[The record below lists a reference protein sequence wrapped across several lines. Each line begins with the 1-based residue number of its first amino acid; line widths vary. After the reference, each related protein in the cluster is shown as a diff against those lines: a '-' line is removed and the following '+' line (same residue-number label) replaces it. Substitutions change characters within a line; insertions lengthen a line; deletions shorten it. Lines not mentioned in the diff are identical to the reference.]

1 MICPNNFAKEVARAS
16 GRKMPDVSDELIKNG
31 FDSVKNGDEIKRI
44 NTQKFSSNKVENDNL
59 NSLHISSDEML
70 QMAAKAG
77 EYEKVFKKEAT
88 PKEIKSQGLNLGRD
102 GVVSD
107 IEARN
112 LAKNISLNKD
122 IAIQLQPK
130 ADLLKLVKD
139 FSNVIKTPIFESKIS
154 IDKLLNHL
162 ADKTDANKRLEYL
175 NLIKPT
181 LENPLF
187 ITRENNRYR
196 FVKTFIDSDK
206 ITKFLSVI
214 ENDKGE
220 FIGITAT
227 PIKNTDLKNL
237 LKGDIIWGGDT
248 LSTLST
254 PQIAK
259 QEVEAIS
266 ETISNQSIKQ
276 AENLAQY
283 RKDIEAKYNI
293 RPIKEFGANY
303 AEFYHD
309 GQNAIKKLLVERQG
323 QVAGAFERK
332 ELGDIDLVWGEFKV
346 VKGKIKGYGL
356 SKIEAKH
363 LNDFESFKGDTPQ
376 EKLINGISE
385 IIQKG
390 VLDSKNGVDTIIYE
404 KGNSEFRVGLSKGW
418 NNQGDNRWI
427 ITAYNNKKVS
437 SESIETSYHDTFTAK
452 EPLANQRPNST
463 TTANKSQEVN
473 IRPIKEFGANYA
485 EFYHDGQ
492 NAIKKLL
499 VERQGQV
506 AGAFERKELGD
517 IDLVWGEVTDAI
529 KHKGYGL
536 SHILDKRMAEFME
549 QGLSKE
555 QAEVKAKELINK
567 LPDII
572 KNGEVRDLGNGK
584 VRIVTENYSVG
595 MKKEWKGQE
604 KNPYILTA
612 FENTKESAKN
622 LHSNTFT
629 KGETLPLNS
638 KPNSTP
644 KEIKSQ
650 EPTTQPMM
658 NGFST
663 MAMQKA
669 ILHLGS
675 GGMGGAMNANAEQDP
690 DKKAE
695 AFVKGFLLGAGGSV
709 GAMKMLENSAKLA
722 PQLAR
727 TSQRLA
733 KDLPKIL
740 NDRPDIVGKVLGKT
754 PKDNYNYIFGGENAI
769 GANKAKLKTAGE
781 MARNGADESE
791 IWAKTGWYKD
801 IDKKWKFEINP
812 KGGELKENAIS
823 NHITKVKSIEK
834 EISEL
839 EKIKDGWGNI
849 EQRIEAGN
857 KINELKKQKDKL
869 QVNVGDIL
877 DDKMLFTSYPE
888 LKNIQVVFN
897 NYDGGAS
904 YGGKIELS
912 RALEPTMMK
921 SVLYHEL
928 QHEIQIIERFAN
940 GGGYF
945 ADKTEVEELL
955 KKYPNDADLKKLYD
969 GLEND
974 YIYEDAEFNVYNKL
988 AGEAEA
994 RNVQTR
1000 LTANSKEHPNKTL
1013 DINPNDRI
1021 VKYDSYMSASME
1033 LEKDLLTSQGR
1044 VNTNALLKNA
1054 SKMPKPLSRDEF
1066 EAQFNANISGDSYVK
1081 TPIGDIKVNVK
1092 KAWEHFNKNTYNQ
1105 DRSDLSGAFIHTLQ
1119 DPLFIVKQN
1128 WKPTASPHTMG
1139 QSIAKSQNAKRLMDD
1154 RQQEIIT
1161 QSTIFFKP
1169 FSDENG
1175 GKYLASFAIDKNGE
1189 LIQKTFYDIDSLEKI
1204 KKMIRT
1210 PENNVL
1216 YYKNGRNLNETMN
1229 FKNPNLN
1236 RLGKVPKNILK
1247 GVDGKEYPNTIA
1259 GRWEKRVDEA
1269 FDWAYKNIYA
1279 KGVKGGIEV
1288 VGSISRAF
1296 GSQESGEKI
1305 QRGLEKAFA
1314 LQDEIGA
1321 LSRLKSAY
1329 HRNNQVARMEAMK
1342 IYESLVKLKIDERVA
1357 LFRMLDGQEVEP
1369 NLAEKLRPTY
1379 QKLRDKIDER
1389 AEQLISLGM
1398 LKGENAKENYI
1409 KYSYSQYYDKKD
1421 GSFGGFGIGKLRAR
1435 DENLSYEDRVKLGL
1449 IEDAAIA
1456 VTQTLN
1462 SQNNQIQKAILFKN
1476 LANEYAVEEPKDG
1489 YVKVSDES
1497 VGGGVKKYGALAGKY
1512 VPSVVYDDLQNAGL
1526 VSSIFDVIRPYT
1538 NVIDHIKVNLTV
1550 KNPATHGYNVLS
1562 NSVLAFLHG
1571 DLGANLKLMKLLA
1584 TNKNSF
1590 DELLAKA
1597 EAMGLDTASDD
1608 IEMRNLLM
1616 ANDEV
1621 AKEAIKTKNP
1631 LGYYIGKAWQNLYL
1645 TKNSTTGRVARSAY
1659 AWEDKWFKLA
1669 RFKKNLDMGMS
1680 DEAAFSDA
1688 NSAYVDYSSH
1698 FNPALKVLDKT
1709 GVLPFFHFA
1718 VKSSIVVTK
1727 AAIKN
1732 PAKFAM
1738 LQTALIGSGASS
1750 LPYWFDSEQKDADN
1764 SRLPDWASSNYLP
1777 NLFGVKNQVQIGES
1791 GLYFNAARAMAGFR
1805 LSSIDD
1811 ITGGGG
1817 LIGGL
1822 LDILRGR
1829 DSWGNDMVGK
1839 HDPAIKQLTARLDA
1853 FSKQFL
1859 PSITLGRYGRQG
1871 LAIATGNNP
1880 KNAYDEPMG
1889 LGELAGRFMGLR
1901 MINEK
1906 KELRSA
1912 AINAKNRYKKAK
1924 EKGDDGAMVVALN
1937 DFMACKA
1944 AASDMGVSLEALMK
1958 MKKRDIK

>member
-16 GRKMPDVSDELIKNG
+16 GRKMPVVSDELMKNG
-31 FDSVKNGDEIKRI
+31 FDSVKKGDEIKRI

-59 NSLHISSDEML
+59 NSLHNSSDEIL
-70 QMAAKAG
+70 EMAAKAG
-77 EYEKVFKKEAT
+77 EYEKVFKKEARG
-88 PKEIKSQGLNLGRD
+88 IH
-102 GVVSD
+102 
-107 IEARN
+107 
-112 LAKNISLNKD
+112 
-122 IAIQLQPK
+122 
-130 ADLLKLVKD
+130 
-139 FSNVIKTPIFESKIS
+139 NV
-154 IDKLLNHL
+154 
-162 ADKTDANKRLEYL
+162 
-175 NLIKPT
+175 
-181 LENPLF
+181 
-187 ITRENNRYR
+187 
-196 FVKTFIDSDK
+196 TF
-206 ITKFLSVI
+206 
-214 ENDKGE
+214 NDKK
-220 FIGITAT
+220 AT
-227 PIKNTDLKNL
+227 YIKTDLKNVDSAIRYANSSRD
-237 LKGDIIWGGDT
+237 KGAKHIKIRHLTDKTKLGYITNEELVNLGNSLREYIKINKEPFIDSNGARIYEWENREGVRFRAVVDSSRRDETTSELPQPTATDDIITFYSDRN
-248 LSTLST
+248 LNEPMNFKNPKL
-254 PQIAK
+254 
-259 QEVEAIS
+259 
-266 ETISNQSIKQ
+266 KQ
-276 AENLAQY
+276 ADIRGGKAPTTAVGSKSGLALHERIITFYSDRNLN
-283 RKDIEAKYNI
+283 E
-293 RPIKEFGANY
+293 PIKEFGTNY

-309 GQNAIKKLLVERQG
+309 GKGAIDKLLTERQG
-323 QVAGAFERK
+323 QVAGAFERE

-346 VKGKIKGYGL
+346 VKGEIKGYGL

-363 LNDFESFKGDTPQ
+363 LDDFAIFEGSTPQ
-376 EKLINGISE
+376 EKMANGINE

-390 VLDSKNGVDTIIYE
+390 VLESKNGVDTIIY
-404 KGNSEFRVGLSKGW
+404 KKDNSEFRVGLSKGW

-463 TTANKSQEVN
+463 TTANKSQE
-473 IRPIKEFGANYA
+473 
-485 EFYHDGQ
+485 
-492 NAIKKLL
+492 
-499 VERQGQV
+499 
-506 AGAFERKELGD
+506 
-517 IDLVWGEVTDAI
+517 
-529 KHKGYGL
+529 
-536 SHILDKRMAEFME
+536 
-549 QGLSKE
+549 
-555 QAEVKAKELINK
+555 
-567 LPDII
+567 
-572 KNGEVRDLGNGK
+572 
-584 VRIVTENYSVG
+584 
-595 MKKEWKGQE
+595 
-604 KNPYILTA
+604 
-612 FENTKESAKN
+612 
-622 LHSNTFT
+622 
-629 KGETLPLNS
+629 
-638 KPNSTP
+638 
-644 KEIKSQ
+644 
-650 EPTTQPMM
+650 
-658 NGFST
+658 
-663 MAMQKA
+663 
-669 ILHLGS
+669 
-675 GGMGGAMNANAEQDP
+675 
-690 DKKAE
+690 
-695 AFVKGFLLGAGGSV
+695 
-709 GAMKMLENSAKLA
+709 
-722 PQLAR
+722 
-727 TSQRLA
+727 
-733 KDLPKIL
+733 
-740 NDRPDIVGKVLGKT
+740 
-754 PKDNYNYIFGGENAI
+754 
-769 GANKAKLKTAGE
+769 
-781 MARNGADESE
+781 
-791 IWAKTGWYKD
+791 
-801 IDKKWKFEINP
+801 
-812 KGGELKENAIS
+812 
-823 NHITKVKSIEK
+823 
-834 EISEL
+834 
-839 EKIKDGWGNI
+839 
-849 EQRIEAGN
+849 
-857 KINELKKQKDKL
+857 
-869 QVNVGDIL
+869 
-877 DDKMLFTSYPE
+877 
-888 LKNIQVVFN
+888 
-897 NYDGGAS
+897 
-904 YGGKIELS
+904 
-912 RALEPTMMK
+912 
-921 SVLYHEL
+921 
-928 QHEIQIIERFAN
+928 
-940 GGGYF
+940 
-945 ADKTEVEELL
+945 
-955 KKYPNDADLKKLYD
+955 
-969 GLEND
+969 
-974 YIYEDAEFNVYNKL
+974 
-988 AGEAEA
+988 
-994 RNVQTR
+994 
-1000 LTANSKEHPNKTL
+1000 
-1013 DINPNDRI
+1013 
-1021 VKYDSYMSASME
+1021 
-1033 LEKDLLTSQGR
+1033 
-1044 VNTNALLKNA
+1044 
-1054 SKMPKPLSRDEF
+1054 
-1066 EAQFNANISGDSYVK
+1066 
-1081 TPIGDIKVNVK
+1081 
-1092 KAWEHFNKNTYNQ
+1092 
-1105 DRSDLSGAFIHTLQ
+1105 
-1119 DPLFIVKQN
+1119 
-1128 WKPTASPHTMG
+1128 
-1139 QSIAKSQNAKRLMDD
+1139 
-1154 RQQEIIT
+1154 
-1161 QSTIFFKP
+1161 
-1169 FSDENG
+1169 
-1175 GKYLASFAIDKNGE
+1175 
-1189 LIQKTFYDIDSLEKI
+1189 
-1204 KKMIRT
+1204 
-1210 PENNVL
+1210 
-1216 YYKNGRNLNETMN
+1216 
-1229 FKNPNLN
+1229 
-1236 RLGKVPKNILK
+1236 NILK
-1247 GVDGKEYPNTIA
+1247 GVYGKEYPNTIA

-1279 KGVKGGIEV
+1279 KGVKSGIKGAGI
-1288 VGSISRAF
+1288 VGRVF
-1296 GSQESGEKI
+1296 GSQESGAKI

-1329 HRNNQVARMEAMK
+1329 YRNNQVARVEAMK
-1342 IYESLVKLKIDERVA
+1342 VYESLVKLKIDERVA

-1369 NLAEKLRPTY
+1369 NLAGKLRPTY

-1409 KYSYSQYYDKKD
+1409 KYSYSQYYGKNGVYSK
-1421 GSFGGFGIGKLRAR
+1421 GFGIGKLKAR

-1462 SQNNQIQKAILFKN
+1462 SQNSQIQKAILFKS
-1476 LANEYAVEEPKDG
+1476 LADEYAVDQPKDG

-1512 VPSVVYDDLQNAGL
+1512 VPSAVYDDLQNAGL

-1584 TNKNSF
+1584 SDKKGF

-1616 ANDEV
+1616 ANDEI
-1621 AKEAIKTKNP
+1621 AKEAIKSQNP
-1631 LGYYIGKAWQNLYL
+1631 LGYYIGKAWQNIYL

-1738 LQTALIGSGASS
+1738 LQTALIGTGASS

-1829 DSWGNDMVGK
+1829 DSWGNDMVSK

-1958 MKKRDIK
+1958 MRSRDVK

>member
-31 FDSVKNGDEIKRI
+31 FDSVKNGDEIKKI

-59 NSLHISSDEML
+59 NSLHNSSDEML

-332 ELGDIDLVWGEFKV
+332 ELGDIDLVWGE
-346 VKGKIKGYGL
+346 
-356 SKIEAKH
+356 
-363 LNDFESFKGDTPQ
+363 
-376 EKLINGISE
+376 
-385 IIQKG
+385 
-390 VLDSKNGVDTIIYE
+390 
-404 KGNSEFRVGLSKGW
+404 
-418 NNQGDNRWI
+418 
-427 ITAYNNKKVS
+427 
-437 SESIETSYHDTFTAK
+437 
-452 EPLANQRPNST
+452 
-463 TTANKSQEVN
+463 
-473 IRPIKEFGANYA
+473 
-485 EFYHDGQ
+485 
-492 NAIKKLL
+492 
-499 VERQGQV
+499 
-506 AGAFERKELGD
+506 
-517 IDLVWGEVTDAI
+517 VTDAI

-675 GGMGGAMNANAEQDP
+675 GGIGGAMNANAEQDP
-690 DKKAE
+690 NKKAE

-722 PQLAR
+722 PQLAQV
-727 TSQRLA
+727 SQRLA
-733 KDLPKIL
+733 KDLPMIL
-740 NDRPDIVGKVLGKT
+740 NDRPDIVGKALGKT
-754 PKDNYNYIFGGENAI
+754 PKENYNYIFGGENAI
-769 GANKAKLKTAGE
+769 GANKAKLKTAQE
-781 MARNGADESE
+781 MAKNGSDESE

-1066 EAQFNANISGDSYVK
+1066 KVQFNANISGDSYVK

-1128 WKPTASPHTMG
+1128 WKPTASPNTMG

-1236 RLGKVPKNILK
+1236 RLGKAPKNILK
-1247 GVDGKEYPNTIA
+1247 GVDGKEYPNTVA

-1279 KGVKGGIEV
+1279 KGVKSGIEV
-1288 VGSISRAF
+1288 VGSISRMI
-1296 GSQESGEKI
+1296 GSQSGAKI

-1342 IYESLVKLKIDERVA
+1342 VYESLVKLEIDERVA

-1369 NLAEKLRPTY
+1369 NLAGKLRPTY

-1462 SQNNQIQKAILFKN
+1462 SQNSQIQKAILFKS
-1476 LANEYAVEEPKDG
+1476 LADEYAVEEPKDG

-1512 VPSVVYDDLQNAGL
+1512 VPSAVYDDLQNAGL

-1590 DELLAKA
+1590 NELLAKA

-1616 ANDEV
+1616 TNDEV
-1621 AKEAIKTKNP
+1621 AKEALKSQNP
-1631 LGYYIGKAWQNLYL
+1631 LGYYIGKAWQNIYL

-1738 LQTALIGSGASS
+1738 LQAALIGSGASS

-1924 EKGDDGAMVVALN
+1924 EKGDEGAMVVALN
-1937 DFMACKA
+1937 DFIACKA

>member
-16 GRKMPDVSDELIKNG
+16 GRKMPDVSDELMKNG
-31 FDSVKNGDEIKRI
+31 FDSVKKGDEIKRI

-59 NSLHISSDEML
+59 NSLYNSSDEML

-77 EYEKVFKKEAT
+77 EYEKVFKKEARGIHNVMNNGKKST
-88 PKEIKSQGLNLGRD
+88 LIKRD
-102 GVVSD
+102 LD
-107 IEARN
+107 
-112 LAKNISLNKD
+112 
-122 IAIQLQPK
+122 
-130 ADLLKLVKD
+130 
-139 FSNVIKTPIFESKIS
+139 S
-154 IDKLLNHL
+154 ID
-162 ADKTDANKRLEYL
+162 
-175 NLIKPT
+175 
-181 LENPLF
+181 
-187 ITRENNRYR
+187 
-196 FVKTFIDSDK
+196 S
-206 ITKFLSVI
+206 
-214 ENDKGE
+214 
-220 FIGITAT
+220 
-227 PIKNTDLKNL
+227 
-237 LKGDIIWGGDT
+237 
-248 LSTLST
+248 
-254 PQIAK
+254 
-259 QEVEAIS
+259 
-266 ETISNQSIKQ
+266 
-276 AENLAQY
+276 
-283 RKDIEAKYNI
+283 
-293 RPIKEFGANY
+293 
-303 AEFYHD
+303 
-309 GQNAIKKLLVERQG
+309 AIK
-323 QVAGAFERK
+323 FERGFNNK
-332 ELGDIDLVWGEFKV
+332 NN
-346 VKGKIKGYGL
+346 KGYGAEHIIKHTI
-356 SKIEAKH
+356 SKDEKGYITDIELANLGKNIREYIKNH
-363 LNDFESFKGDTPQ
+363 KEPFID
-376 EKLINGISE
+376 
-385 IIQKG
+385 
-390 VLDSKNGVDTIIYE
+390 KNGARIYE
-404 KGNSEFRVGLSKGW
+404 WENSDGVRFRAVVGDIQGKAPTTAVGSKSGLAL
-418 NNQGDNRWI
+418 RERI
-427 ITAYNNKKVS
+427 ITFYSDRNLNEPMNFKNPNLNK
-437 SESIETSYHDTFTAK
+437 E
-452 EPLANQRPNST
+452 
-463 TTANKSQEVN
+463 
-473 IRPIKEFGANYA
+473 
-485 EFYHDGQ
+485 
-492 NAIKKLL
+492 
-499 VERQGQV
+499 
-506 AGAFERKELGD
+506 
-517 IDLVWGEVTDAI
+517 
-529 KHKGYGL
+529 
-536 SHILDKRMAEFME
+536 
-549 QGLSKE
+549 
-555 QAEVKAKELINK
+555 
-567 LPDII
+567 
-572 KNGEVRDLGNGK
+572 NGK
-584 VRIVTENYSVG
+584 NIE
-595 MKKEWKGQE
+595 
-604 KNPYILTA
+604 
-612 FENTKESAKN
+612 
-622 LHSNTFT
+622 
-629 KGETLPLNS
+629 
-638 KPNSTP
+638 
-644 KEIKSQ
+644 Q

-675 GGMGGAMNANAEQDP
+675 GGIGGAMNANAEQDP
-690 DKKAE
+690 NKKAE

-722 PQLAR
+722 PQLAQV
-727 TSQRLA
+727 SQRLA
-733 KDLPKIL
+733 KDLPMIL
-740 NDRPDIVGKVLGKT
+740 NDRPDIVGKVLGRT
-754 PKDNYNYIFGGENAI
+754 PKENYNYIFGGENAI
-769 GANKAKLKTAGE
+769 GANKAKLKTARE
-781 MARNGADESE
+781 MAKNGADESQ

-994 RNVQTR
+994 RNVQARQAMLEKADKEAKKIVEMIKDPKKAMAISRDLANVDDYVKLASGNNTKGAIHINLRHTSDPKKLGYVTNDEISR
-1000 LTANSKEHPNKTL
+1000 LGENMRKFLLKHKEPYLKDNKFVYEWVENGNAYTLVTDSRSLQLAPFNHTGTPAKDEIITFYSNRNLKTNGAYKFTNPEMTWQNAILPNSQLPHPDKTL
-1013 DINPNDRI
+1013 DIAPNDRI
-1021 VKYDSYMSASME
+1021 VKYDSYMSASYTPKQKE
-1033 LEKDLLTSQGR
+1033 VRG
-1044 VNTNALLKNA
+1044 VYNVLKNGKQSTRLYKDITA
-1054 SKMPKPLSRDEF
+1054 DL
-1066 EAQFNANISGDSYVK
+1066 NAVDN
-1081 TPIGDIKVNVK
+1081 
-1092 KAWEHFNKNTYNQ
+1092 
-1105 DRSDLSGAFIHTLQ
+1105 
-1119 DPLFIVKQN
+1119 IVKFE
-1128 WKPTASPHTMG
+1128 KGKKDYRTKTG
-1139 QSIAKSQNAKRLMDD
+1139 YK
-1154 RQQEIIT
+1154 
-1161 QSTIFFKP
+1161 
-1169 FSDENG
+1169 NG
-1175 GKYLASFAIDKNGE
+1175 YGLEHIKKHLGADKNGYVTEQE
-1189 LIQKTFYDIDSLEKI
+1189 LLHIGDFMRSGKMSYI
-1204 KKMIRT
+1204 K
-1210 PENNVL
+1210 E
-1216 YYKNGRNLNETMN
+1216 YKNGKERIKRVYESFDDEGTRFRVLVGENEKGDTTISFFSNRKAQVGFTHNAENYTNNLKGLRNNSTTTANKSQE
-1229 FKNPNLN
+1229 
-1236 RLGKVPKNILK
+1236 NILK
-1247 GVDGKEYPNTIA
+1247 GVDGKEYPNSIA

-1279 KGVKGGIEV
+1279 KGVKSGIEV
-1288 VGSISRAF
+1288 VGSISRMI
-1296 GSQESGEKI
+1296 GSQSGAKI

-1342 IYESLVKLKIDERVA
+1342 VYESLVKLEIDERVA

-1369 NLAEKLRPTY
+1369 NLAGKLRPTY

-1409 KYSYSQYYDKKD
+1409 KYSYSQYYGKNGVYSK
-1421 GSFGGFGIGKLRAR
+1421 GFGIGKLKAR
-1435 DENLSYEDRVKLGL
+1435 DENLSYEDRVQLGL

-1462 SQNNQIQKAILFKN
+1462 SQNSQIQKAILFKS
-1476 LANEYAVEEPKDG
+1476 LADEYAVVQPKDG

-1512 VPSVVYDDLQNAGL
+1512 VPSAVYDDLQNAGL

-1584 TNKNSF
+1584 SDKKGFN
-1590 DELLAKA
+1590 ELLAKA

-1616 ANDEV
+1616 ANDEI
-1621 AKEAIKTKNP
+1621 AKEALKTKNP
-1631 LGYYIGKAWQNLYL
+1631 LGYYISKAWQNIYL
-1645 TKNSTTGRVARSAY
+1645 TKNSATGKVARSAY

-1698 FNPALKVLDKT
+1698 FNPTIKLLDKT

-1738 LQTALIGSGASS
+1738 LQAALIGSGASS

>member
-16 GRKMPDVSDELIKNG
+16 GRKMPDVSDELMKNG
-31 FDSVKNGDEIKRI
+31 FDSVKKGDEIKRI

-59 NSLHISSDEML
+59 NSLYNSSDEIL
-70 QMAAKAG
+70 EMAAKAG
-77 EYEKVFKKEAT
+77 EYEKVFKKEARG
-88 PKEIKSQGLNLGRD
+88 IH
-102 GVVSD
+102 
-107 IEARN
+107 
-112 LAKNISLNKD
+112 
-122 IAIQLQPK
+122 
-130 ADLLKLVKD
+130 
-139 FSNVIKTPIFESKIS
+139 NV
-154 IDKLLNHL
+154 
-162 ADKTDANKRLEYL
+162 
-175 NLIKPT
+175 
-181 LENPLF
+181 
-187 ITRENNRYR
+187 
-196 FVKTFIDSDK
+196 TF
-206 ITKFLSVI
+206 
-214 ENDKGE
+214 NDKK
-220 FIGITAT
+220 AT
-227 PIKNTDLKNL
+227 YIKTDLKNVDSAIRYANSSRD
-237 LKGDIIWGGDT
+237 KGAKHIKIRHLTDKTKAGYITNEELVNLGNSLREYIKINKEPFIDSNGARIYEWENREGVRFRAVVDSSRRDETTSELPQPTATDDIITFYSDRN
-248 LSTLST
+248 LNEPMNFKNPNL
-254 PQIAK
+254 
-259 QEVEAIS
+259 
-266 ETISNQSIKQ
+266 KQ
-276 AENLAQY
+276 ADIRGGKAPTTAVGSKSGLALRERIITFYSDRNLN
-283 RKDIEAKYNI
+283 E
-293 RPIKEFGANY
+293 PIKEFGTNY

-309 GQNAIKKLLVERQG
+309 GKGAIDKLLTERQG
-323 QVAGAFERK
+323 QVAGAFERE

-346 VKGKIKGYGL
+346 VKGEIKGYGL

-363 LNDFESFKGDTPQ
+363 LNDFAIFEGSTPQ
-376 EKLINGISE
+376 EKMANGINE

-390 VLDSKNGVDTIIYE
+390 VLESKNGVDTIIY
-404 KGNSEFRVGLSKGW
+404 KKDSGEFRVGLSKGW

-473 IRPIKEFGANYA
+473 IQAIKEFGTNYA
-485 EFYHDGQ
+485 EFYHDGKG
-492 NAIKKLL
+492 AIDKLL
-499 VERQGQV
+499 TERQGQV
-506 AGAFERKELGD
+506 AGAFEREELGD

-536 SHILDKRMAEFME
+536 SHILDKRVAEFME

-555 QAEVKAKELINK
+555 QAETKAIELINK

-638 KPNSTP
+638 ADAKMGASADNSLASGRTSANSQRIRNHFTGNNSTTTAN
-644 KEIKSQ
+644 KSQ
-650 EPTTQPMM
+650 E
-658 NGFST
+658 
-663 MAMQKA
+663 
-669 ILHLGS
+669 
-675 GGMGGAMNANAEQDP
+675 
-690 DKKAE
+690 
-695 AFVKGFLLGAGGSV
+695 
-709 GAMKMLENSAKLA
+709 
-722 PQLAR
+722 
-727 TSQRLA
+727 
-733 KDLPKIL
+733 
-740 NDRPDIVGKVLGKT
+740 
-754 PKDNYNYIFGGENAI
+754 
-769 GANKAKLKTAGE
+769 
-781 MARNGADESE
+781 
-791 IWAKTGWYKD
+791 
-801 IDKKWKFEINP
+801 
-812 KGGELKENAIS
+812 
-823 NHITKVKSIEK
+823 
-834 EISEL
+834 
-839 EKIKDGWGNI
+839 
-849 EQRIEAGN
+849 
-857 KINELKKQKDKL
+857 
-869 QVNVGDIL
+869 
-877 DDKMLFTSYPE
+877 
-888 LKNIQVVFN
+888 
-897 NYDGGAS
+897 
-904 YGGKIELS
+904 
-912 RALEPTMMK
+912 
-921 SVLYHEL
+921 
-928 QHEIQIIERFAN
+928 
-940 GGGYF
+940 
-945 ADKTEVEELL
+945 
-955 KKYPNDADLKKLYD
+955 
-969 GLEND
+969 
-974 YIYEDAEFNVYNKL
+974 
-988 AGEAEA
+988 
-994 RNVQTR
+994 
-1000 LTANSKEHPNKTL
+1000 
-1013 DINPNDRI
+1013 
-1021 VKYDSYMSASME
+1021 
-1033 LEKDLLTSQGR
+1033 
-1044 VNTNALLKNA
+1044 
-1054 SKMPKPLSRDEF
+1054 
-1066 EAQFNANISGDSYVK
+1066 
-1081 TPIGDIKVNVK
+1081 
-1092 KAWEHFNKNTYNQ
+1092 
-1105 DRSDLSGAFIHTLQ
+1105 
-1119 DPLFIVKQN
+1119 
-1128 WKPTASPHTMG
+1128 
-1139 QSIAKSQNAKRLMDD
+1139 
-1154 RQQEIIT
+1154 
-1161 QSTIFFKP
+1161 
-1169 FSDENG
+1169 
-1175 GKYLASFAIDKNGE
+1175 
-1189 LIQKTFYDIDSLEKI
+1189 
-1204 KKMIRT
+1204 
-1210 PENNVL
+1210 
-1216 YYKNGRNLNETMN
+1216 
-1229 FKNPNLN
+1229 
-1236 RLGKVPKNILK
+1236 NILK
-1247 GVDGKEYPNTIA
+1247 GSDGKEYPNSIA

-1279 KGVKGGIEV
+1279 KGVKSGIKV
-1288 VGSISRAF
+1288 AGIVGRVF
-1296 GSQESGEKI
+1296 GSQESGAKI

-1329 HRNNQVARMEAMK
+1329 QRGNAVARMEAMK

-1369 NLAEKLRPTY
+1369 NLAGKLRPTY

-1409 KYSYSQYYDKKD
+1409 KYSYSQYYGKNGVPHASGALGVSKGSPLVAKTSFASLRNQKD
-1421 GSFGGFGIGKLRAR
+1421 GSLGGFGIGKLKAR
-1435 DENLSYEDRVKLGL
+1435 DENLSYEDRIKLGL

-1462 SQNNQIQKAILFKN
+1462 SQNNQIQKAILFKS
-1476 LANEYAVEEPKDG
+1476 LADEYAVVQPKDG

-1512 VPSVVYDDLQNAGL
+1512 VPSAVYDDLQNAGL

-1597 EAMGLDTASDD
+1597 EAMGLDTANDD

-1631 LGYYIGKAWQNLYL
+1631 LGYYIAASWQNIYL
-1645 TKNSTTGRVARSAY
+1645 TKNSTTGKVARSAY

-1738 LQTALIGSGASS
+1738 LQAALIGTGASS
-1750 LPYWFDSEQKDADN
+1750 LPYWLDSEQKDADN

-1889 LGELAGRFMGLR
+1889 LGELAGRFIGLR

>member
-31 FDSVKNGDEIKRI
+31 FDSVKKGDEIKKI

-59 NSLHISSDEML
+59 NSLYNSSDEML
-70 QMAAKAG
+70 QMAAKAR
-77 EYEKVFKKEAT
+77 EYEKVFKKEARGIHNVMNNGKKST
-88 PKEIKSQGLNLGRD
+88 LIKRDLDSIDSAIKFERGFNNKNNKGYGAEHIIKHTINKDAKGYIIDIELANLGKNIREYIKNHKEPFIDKNGARIYEWENSD
-102 GVVSD
+102 GVRFRAVVGDIQSKAPTTAVGSESGLALRERIITFYSD
-107 IEARN
+107 RN
-112 LAKNISLNKD
+112 LNEPMNFKNPKLNKENSSHRD
-122 IAIQLQPK
+122 ETTSELPQP
-130 ADLLKLVKD
+130 
-139 FSNVIKTPIFESKIS
+139 
-154 IDKLLNHL
+154 
-162 ADKTDANKRLEYL
+162 
-175 NLIKPT
+175 
-181 LENPLF
+181 
-187 ITRENNRYR
+187 
-196 FVKTFIDSDK
+196 
-206 ITKFLSVI
+206 
-214 ENDKGE
+214 
-220 FIGITAT
+220 TAT
-227 PIKNTDLKNL
+227 DNIITFYSDRNL
-237 LKGDIIWGGDT
+237 N
-248 LSTLST
+248 
-254 PQIAK
+254 
-259 QEVEAIS
+259 E
-266 ETISNQSIKQ
+266 
-276 AENLAQY
+276 
-283 RKDIEAKYNI
+283 
-293 RPIKEFGANY
+293 PIKEFGANY

-309 GQNAIKKLLVERQG
+309 GKGAIDKLLTQRQG
-323 QVAGAFERK
+323 QVAGAFYK
-332 ELGDIDLVWGEFKV
+332 DGKDIDLVWGEFKV
-346 VKGKIKGYGL
+346 VKGEIKGYGL

-363 LNDFESFKGDTPQ
+363 LDDFAIFEGSTPQ
-376 EKLINGISE
+376 EKMANGINE

-390 VLDSKNGVDTIIYE
+390 VLESKNGVDTIIY
-404 KGNSEFRVGLSKGW
+404 KKDNSEFRVGLSKGW

-473 IRPIKEFGANYA
+473 IQPIKEFGTNYA
-485 EFYHDGQ
+485 EFYHDGKG
-492 NAIKKLL
+492 AIDKLL
-499 VERQGQV
+499 TERQGQV
-506 AGAFERKELGD
+506 AGAFEREELGD
-517 IDLVWGEVTDAI
+517 IDLVWGEVTDPI

-536 SHILDKRMAEFME
+536 AHILDKRMAEFME

-555 QAEVKAKELINK
+555 EAEAKAIELINK

-572 KNGEVRDLGNGK
+572 KNGEIIKLGENRVK
-584 VRIVTENYSVG
+584 IETPKDRAIIVLNYKGENNKWV
-595 MKKEWKGQE
+595 
-604 KNPYILTA
+604 LTA
-612 FENTKESAKN
+612 YKKDEALSQADLHQTKRNDPASSFIAEP
-622 LHSNTFT
+622 T
-629 KGETLPLNS
+629 S
-638 KPNSTP
+638 KPNSTTTAN
-644 KEIKSQ
+644 KSQ
-650 EPTTQPMM
+650 E
-658 NGFST
+658 
-663 MAMQKA
+663 
-669 ILHLGS
+669 
-675 GGMGGAMNANAEQDP
+675 
-690 DKKAE
+690 
-695 AFVKGFLLGAGGSV
+695 
-709 GAMKMLENSAKLA
+709 
-722 PQLAR
+722 
-727 TSQRLA
+727 
-733 KDLPKIL
+733 
-740 NDRPDIVGKVLGKT
+740 
-754 PKDNYNYIFGGENAI
+754 
-769 GANKAKLKTAGE
+769 
-781 MARNGADESE
+781 
-791 IWAKTGWYKD
+791 
-801 IDKKWKFEINP
+801 
-812 KGGELKENAIS
+812 
-823 NHITKVKSIEK
+823 
-834 EISEL
+834 
-839 EKIKDGWGNI
+839 
-849 EQRIEAGN
+849 
-857 KINELKKQKDKL
+857 
-869 QVNVGDIL
+869 
-877 DDKMLFTSYPE
+877 
-888 LKNIQVVFN
+888 
-897 NYDGGAS
+897 
-904 YGGKIELS
+904 
-912 RALEPTMMK
+912 
-921 SVLYHEL
+921 
-928 QHEIQIIERFAN
+928 
-940 GGGYF
+940 
-945 ADKTEVEELL
+945 
-955 KKYPNDADLKKLYD
+955 
-969 GLEND
+969 
-974 YIYEDAEFNVYNKL
+974 
-988 AGEAEA
+988 
-994 RNVQTR
+994 
-1000 LTANSKEHPNKTL
+1000 
-1013 DINPNDRI
+1013 
-1021 VKYDSYMSASME
+1021 
-1033 LEKDLLTSQGR
+1033 
-1044 VNTNALLKNA
+1044 
-1054 SKMPKPLSRDEF
+1054 
-1066 EAQFNANISGDSYVK
+1066 
-1081 TPIGDIKVNVK
+1081 
-1092 KAWEHFNKNTYNQ
+1092 
-1105 DRSDLSGAFIHTLQ
+1105 
-1119 DPLFIVKQN
+1119 
-1128 WKPTASPHTMG
+1128 
-1139 QSIAKSQNAKRLMDD
+1139 
-1154 RQQEIIT
+1154 
-1161 QSTIFFKP
+1161 
-1169 FSDENG
+1169 
-1175 GKYLASFAIDKNGE
+1175 
-1189 LIQKTFYDIDSLEKI
+1189 
-1204 KKMIRT
+1204 
-1210 PENNVL
+1210 
-1216 YYKNGRNLNETMN
+1216 
-1229 FKNPNLN
+1229 
-1236 RLGKVPKNILK
+1236 NILK
-1247 GVDGKEYPNTIA
+1247 GVDGKEYPNTVA

-1279 KGVKGGIEV
+1279 KGVKSGIKGAGV
-1288 VGSISRAF
+1288 VGRVF
-1296 GSQESGEKI
+1296 GSQESGAKI

-1329 HRNNQVARMEAMK
+1329 YRNNQVARMEAMK
-1342 IYESLVKLKIDERVA
+1342 VYESLVKLEIDERVA

-1369 NLAEKLRPTY
+1369 NLAGKLRPTY

-1409 KYSYSQYYDKKD
+1409 KYSYSQYYGKKD
-1421 GSFGGFGIGKLRAR
+1421 GAVGGFGIGKLRGR
-1435 DENLSYEDRVKLGL
+1435 DENLSYEDRVQLGL

-1462 SQNNQIQKAILFKN
+1462 SQNSQIQKAILFKN
-1476 LANEYAVEEPKDG
+1476 LANEYAIDQPKDG

-1512 VPSVVYDDLQNAGL
+1512 VPSAVYDDLQNAGL

-1590 DELLAKA
+1590 NELLAKA

-1616 ANDEV
+1616 TNDEV
-1621 AKEAIKTKNP
+1621 AKEALKSQNP
-1631 LGYYIGKAWQNLYL
+1631 LGYYIAASWQNIYL

-1750 LPYWFDSEQKDADN
+1750 LPYWFDSDQKDADN

-1912 AINAKNRYKKAK
+1912 AISAKNRYKKAK
-1924 EKGDDGAMVVALN
+1924 EKGDEGAMVVALN

-1958 MKKRDIK
+1958 MRSRDVK

>member
-16 GRKMPDVSDELIKNG
+16 GRKMPDVSDELMKNG

-59 NSLHISSDEML
+59 NSLHNSSDEIL
-70 QMAAKAG
+70 EMAAHAG
-77 EYEKVFKKEAT
+77 EYEKVFKKEARGIHNVMNNGKKST
-88 PKEIKSQGLNLGRD
+88 LIKRDLDSIDSAIKFERGFNNKNNKGYGAEHIIKHTINKDAKGYITDIELVNLGKNIREYIKNHKEPFIDKNGARIYEWENSD
-102 GVVSD
+102 GVRFRAVVGDIQSKAPTTAVGSKSGLALHERIITFYSD
-107 IEARN
+107 RN
-112 LAKNISLNKD
+112 LNEPMNFKN
-122 IAIQLQPK
+122 PK
-130 ADLLKLVKD
+130 LK
-139 FSNVIKTPIFESKIS
+139 
-154 IDKLLNHL
+154 
-162 ADKTDANKRLEYL
+162 
-175 NLIKPT
+175 
-181 LENPLF
+181 
-187 ITRENNRYR
+187 
-196 FVKTFIDSDK
+196 
-206 ITKFLSVI
+206 
-214 ENDKGE
+214 
-220 FIGITAT
+220 
-227 PIKNTDLKNL
+227 
-237 LKGDIIWGGDT
+237 
-248 LSTLST
+248 
-254 PQIAK
+254 Q
-259 QEVEAIS
+259 
-266 ETISNQSIKQ
+266 
-276 AENLAQY
+276 
-283 RKDIEAKYNI
+283 
-293 RPIKEFGANY
+293 PIKEFGTNY

-309 GQNAIKKLLVERQG
+309 GKGAIDKLLTERQG
-323 QVAGAFERK
+323 QVAGAFER
-332 ELGDIDLVWGEFKV
+332 E
-346 VKGKIKGYGL
+346 
-356 SKIEAKH
+356 
-363 LNDFESFKGDTPQ
+363 
-376 EKLINGISE
+376 
-385 IIQKG
+385 
-390 VLDSKNGVDTIIYE
+390 
-404 KGNSEFRVGLSKGW
+404 
-418 NNQGDNRWI
+418 
-427 ITAYNNKKVS
+427 
-437 SESIETSYHDTFTAK
+437 
-452 EPLANQRPNST
+452 
-463 TTANKSQEVN
+463 EV
-473 IRPIKEFGANYA
+473 
-485 EFYHDGQ
+485 
-492 NAIKKLL
+492 
-499 VERQGQV
+499 
-506 AGAFERKELGD
+506 GD

-549 QGLSKE
+549 QGLNKE
-555 QAEVKAKELINK
+555 QAEAKAIELINK

-572 KNGEVRDLGNGK
+572 KNGEIVENAGVNTIILKEGNSEFRAGLSKGFFGKGDNQWVITSYEKKSPNAQNFDQVTNSKELGNGNNLSLK
-584 VRIVTENYSVG
+584 GKNNSTTTANKSQEPTIQPIKEFGTNYAEFYHDGKGAIDKLLTERQGQVAGAFEREELGDIDLVWGEVTDPIKHKGYGLAHILDKRMAEFMEQGLNKEQAEAKAIELINKLPDIIKNGNLIKDDKGRLRIEFDNFIVGIKDNWKGKPTNKWIVTSYINKENG
-595 MKKEWKGQE
+595 
-604 KNPYILTA
+604 
-612 FENTKESAKN
+612 ES
-622 LHSNTFT
+622 LYTSSPIT

-638 KPNSTP
+638 SENFTTTAN
-644 KEIKSQ
+644 KSQ
-650 EPTTQPMM
+650 E
-658 NGFST
+658 
-663 MAMQKA
+663 
-669 ILHLGS
+669 
-675 GGMGGAMNANAEQDP
+675 
-690 DKKAE
+690 
-695 AFVKGFLLGAGGSV
+695 
-709 GAMKMLENSAKLA
+709 
-722 PQLAR
+722 
-727 TSQRLA
+727 
-733 KDLPKIL
+733 
-740 NDRPDIVGKVLGKT
+740 
-754 PKDNYNYIFGGENAI
+754 
-769 GANKAKLKTAGE
+769 
-781 MARNGADESE
+781 
-791 IWAKTGWYKD
+791 
-801 IDKKWKFEINP
+801 
-812 KGGELKENAIS
+812 
-823 NHITKVKSIEK
+823 
-834 EISEL
+834 
-839 EKIKDGWGNI
+839 
-849 EQRIEAGN
+849 
-857 KINELKKQKDKL
+857 
-869 QVNVGDIL
+869 
-877 DDKMLFTSYPE
+877 
-888 LKNIQVVFN
+888 
-897 NYDGGAS
+897 
-904 YGGKIELS
+904 
-912 RALEPTMMK
+912 
-921 SVLYHEL
+921 
-928 QHEIQIIERFAN
+928 
-940 GGGYF
+940 
-945 ADKTEVEELL
+945 
-955 KKYPNDADLKKLYD
+955 
-969 GLEND
+969 
-974 YIYEDAEFNVYNKL
+974 
-988 AGEAEA
+988 
-994 RNVQTR
+994 
-1000 LTANSKEHPNKTL
+1000 
-1013 DINPNDRI
+1013 
-1021 VKYDSYMSASME
+1021 
-1033 LEKDLLTSQGR
+1033 
-1044 VNTNALLKNA
+1044 
-1054 SKMPKPLSRDEF
+1054 
-1066 EAQFNANISGDSYVK
+1066 
-1081 TPIGDIKVNVK
+1081 
-1092 KAWEHFNKNTYNQ
+1092 
-1105 DRSDLSGAFIHTLQ
+1105 
-1119 DPLFIVKQN
+1119 
-1128 WKPTASPHTMG
+1128 
-1139 QSIAKSQNAKRLMDD
+1139 
-1154 RQQEIIT
+1154 
-1161 QSTIFFKP
+1161 
-1169 FSDENG
+1169 
-1175 GKYLASFAIDKNGE
+1175 
-1189 LIQKTFYDIDSLEKI
+1189 
-1204 KKMIRT
+1204 
-1210 PENNVL
+1210 
-1216 YYKNGRNLNETMN
+1216 
-1229 FKNPNLN
+1229 
-1236 RLGKVPKNILK
+1236 NILK
-1247 GVDGKEYPNTIA
+1247 GVDGKEYPNSIA

-1279 KGVKGGIEV
+1279 KGVKSGIKG

-1342 IYESLVKLKIDERVA
+1342 VYESLVKLKIDERVA

-1409 KYSYSQYYDKKD
+1409 KYSYSQYYGKKD
-1421 GSFGGFGIGKLRAR
+1421 ASLGGFGIGKLRGR
-1435 DENLSYEDRVKLGL
+1435 DENLSYEDRVQLGL

-1462 SQNNQIQKAILFKN
+1462 SQNNQIQKAILFKS
-1476 LANEYAVEEPKDG
+1476 LADEYAVVQPKDG

-1512 VPSVVYDDLQNAGL
+1512 VPSAVYDDLQNAGL

-1584 TNKNSF
+1584 SDKKGF

-1621 AKEAIKTKNP
+1621 AKEALKTKNP
-1631 LGYYIGKAWQNLYL
+1631 LGYYIAASWQNIYL
-1645 TKNSTTGRVARSAY
+1645 TKNSATGRIARSAY

-1698 FNPALKVLDKT
+1698 FNPTIKLLDKT

-1738 LQTALIGSGASS
+1738 LQTALIGTGASS

-1912 AINAKNRYKKAK
+1912 AISAKNRYKKAK

>member
-16 GRKMPDVSDELIKNG
+16 GRKMPNVSDELMKNG
-31 FDSVKNGDEIKRI
+31 FDSVKNGDEIKKI
-44 NTQKFSSNKVENDNL
+44 NTQKFSSNKLENDNL
-59 NSLHISSDEML
+59 NSLHNSSDEML
-70 QMAAKAG
+70 EMAAHAG
-77 EYEKVFKKEAT
+77 EYEKVFKKEARGIHNVMNNGKRST
-88 PKEIKSQGLNLGRD
+88 LIKRDLDSIDSAIKFERGFNNKNNKGYGAKHIIKHTISKDEKGYITDIELANLGKNIREYIKNHKEPFIDKNGARIYEWENSD
-102 GVVSD
+102 GVRFRAVVGDIQGKAPTTAVGSENGLALRERIITFYSD
-107 IEARN
+107 RN
-112 LAKNISLNKD
+112 LNEPMNFKNPNLNKENSSRRD
-122 IAIQLQPK
+122 ETTSELPQP
-130 ADLLKLVKD
+130 
-139 FSNVIKTPIFESKIS
+139 
-154 IDKLLNHL
+154 
-162 ADKTDANKRLEYL
+162 
-175 NLIKPT
+175 
-181 LENPLF
+181 
-187 ITRENNRYR
+187 
-196 FVKTFIDSDK
+196 
-206 ITKFLSVI
+206 
-214 ENDKGE
+214 
-220 FIGITAT
+220 TAT
-227 PIKNTDLKNL
+227 D
-237 LKGDIIWGGDT
+237 DIITFYSDR
-248 LSTLST
+248 
-254 PQIAK
+254 
-259 QEVEAIS
+259 
-266 ETISNQSIKQ
+266 
-276 AENLAQY
+276 NLN
-283 RKDIEAKYNI
+283 E
-293 RPIKEFGANY
+293 PIKEFGTNY

-309 GQNAIKKLLVERQG
+309 GKGAIDKLLTERQG
-323 QVAGAFERK
+323 QVAGAFERE

-346 VKGKIKGYGL
+346 VKGEIKGYGL

-363 LNDFESFKGDTPQ
+363 LNDFAIFEGSTPQ
-376 EKLINGISE
+376 EKMANGINE

-390 VLDSKNGVDTIIYE
+390 VLESKNGVDTIIYE

-427 ITAYNNKKVS
+427 ITAYDNKKVS
-437 SESIETSYHDTFTAK
+437 LESIETSYHDTFTAK

-463 TTANKSQEVN
+463 
-473 IRPIKEFGANYA
+473 
-485 EFYHDGQ
+485 
-492 NAIKKLL
+492 
-499 VERQGQV
+499 
-506 AGAFERKELGD
+506 
-517 IDLVWGEVTDAI
+517 
-529 KHKGYGL
+529 
-536 SHILDKRMAEFME
+536 
-549 QGLSKE
+549 
-555 QAEVKAKELINK
+555 
-567 LPDII
+567 
-572 KNGEVRDLGNGK
+572 
-584 VRIVTENYSVG
+584 
-595 MKKEWKGQE
+595 
-604 KNPYILTA
+604 
-612 FENTKESAKN
+612 
-622 LHSNTFT
+622 
-629 KGETLPLNS
+629 
-638 KPNSTP
+638 P

-650 EPTTQPMM
+650 VQTAEQPKWANKFKTKMAKMGQEYNDEKIANLANWHKDSHAVTKESDGSPKVFYHGTNTKFDAFDIDKSKGGWLGKSFYFTDSKSKAKGYGKNVISTYLNLKNPYISKANDHYSFVNEVKEQFGVKENYGEFDPAQVLKQHGYDGVVYKDWDDEVGTIYTAFSPNQIKSITNKGTFNPNSKMM

-675 GGMGGAMNANAEQDP
+675 GGIGGVMNANAEQDP
-690 DKKAE
+690 NKKAE

-722 PQLAR
+722 PQLAQ

-740 NDRPDIVGKVLGKT
+740 NDRPDILGGVLGRMNNA
-754 PKDNYNYIFGGENAI
+754 KDKFSFIFGGENAI
-769 GANKAKLKTAGE
+769 GANKAKLKTAVE
-781 MARNGADESE
+781 MAKNGADESE

-812 KGGELKENAIS
+812 QGGELKENAIS

-877 DDKMLFTSYPE
+877 DDKMLFTSYPQ

-897 NYDGGAS
+897 NFKDEYGAS

-912 RALEPTMMK
+912 RFLEPTMMK

-928 QHEIQIIERFAN
+928 QHEIQNIERFAN

-994 RNVQTR
+994 RNVQARQALLEKADKEAKKIVEMIKDPKKAMAVSRDLANVDDYVKLASGDNTKGAIHINLRHTSDPKKLGYVTDDEISR
-1000 LTANSKEHPNKTL
+1000 LGENMRKFLLKHKEPYLKDNKFVYEWVENGNAYTLVTDSRSLQLAPFNHTGTPAKDEIITFYSNRNLKTNGAYKFTNPEMTWQNAILPNSQLPHPDKTL
-1013 DINPNDRI
+1013 DIAPNDRI
-1021 VKYDSYMSASME
+1021 VKYDSGMSASME

-1044 VNTNALLKNA
+1044 VNTKDADAKMGA
-1054 SKMPKPLSRDEF
+1054 SADNSLASGRTS
-1066 EAQFNANISGDSYVK
+1066 ANSQQIR
-1081 TPIGDIKVNVK
+1081 N
-1092 KAWEHFNKNTYNQ
+1092 HFTGNNST
-1105 DRSDLSGAFIHTLQ
+1105 T
-1119 DPLFIVKQN
+1119 
-1128 WKPTASPHTMG
+1128 TAN
-1139 QSIAKSQNAKRLMDD
+1139 KSQ
-1154 RQQEIIT
+1154 E
-1161 QSTIFFKP
+1161 
-1169 FSDENG
+1169 
-1175 GKYLASFAIDKNGE
+1175 
-1189 LIQKTFYDIDSLEKI
+1189 
-1204 KKMIRT
+1204 
-1210 PENNVL
+1210 
-1216 YYKNGRNLNETMN
+1216 
-1229 FKNPNLN
+1229 
-1236 RLGKVPKNILK
+1236 NILK
-1247 GVDGKEYPNTIA
+1247 GSDGKEYPNSIA

-1279 KGVKGGIEV
+1279 KGVKSGIEV
-1288 VGSISRAF
+1288 VGSISRII
-1296 GSQESGEKI
+1296 GSQESGAKI

-1369 NLAEKLRPTY
+1369 NLAKKLRPTY

-1409 KYSYSQYYDKKD
+1409 KYSYSQYYGKNSVYSK
-1421 GSFGGFGIGKLRAR
+1421 GFGIGKLKAR

-1462 SQNNQIQKAILFKN
+1462 SQNSQIQKAILFKS
-1476 LANEYAVEEPKDG
+1476 LADEYAVVQSKDG

-1512 VPSVVYDDLQNAGL
+1512 VPSAVYDDLQNAGL

-1590 DELLAKA
+1590 NELLAKA
-1597 EAMGLDTASDD
+1597 EAMGLDTANDD

-1616 ANDEV
+1616 TNDEV
-1621 AKEAIKTKNP
+1621 AKEALKSQNP
-1631 LGYYIGKAWQNLYL
+1631 LGYYIAKAWQNIYL
-1645 TKNSTTGRVARSAY
+1645 TKNSATGSVARSAY

-1698 FNPALKVLDKT
+1698 FNPTIKLLDKT

-1738 LQTALIGSGASS
+1738 LQTALIGSGASA

-1924 EKGDDGAMVVALN
+1924 EKGDEGAMVVALN

>member
-16 GRKMPDVSDELIKNG
+16 GRKMPDVSDELMKNG

-59 NSLHISSDEML
+59 NSLHNSSDEIL
-70 QMAAKAG
+70 EMAAHAG
-77 EYEKVFKKEAT
+77 EYEKVFKKEARGIHNVMNNGKKST
-88 PKEIKSQGLNLGRD
+88 LIKRDLDSIDSAIKFERGFNNKNNKGYGAEHIIKHTINRDAKGYITDIELVNLGKNIREYIKNHKEPFIDKNGARIYEWENSD
-102 GVVSD
+102 GVRFRAVVGDIQSKAPTTAVGSKSGLALHERIITFYSD
-107 IEARN
+107 RN
-112 LAKNISLNKD
+112 LNEPMNFKN
-122 IAIQLQPK
+122 PK
-130 ADLLKLVKD
+130 LK
-139 FSNVIKTPIFESKIS
+139 
-154 IDKLLNHL
+154 
-162 ADKTDANKRLEYL
+162 
-175 NLIKPT
+175 
-181 LENPLF
+181 
-187 ITRENNRYR
+187 
-196 FVKTFIDSDK
+196 
-206 ITKFLSVI
+206 
-214 ENDKGE
+214 
-220 FIGITAT
+220 
-227 PIKNTDLKNL
+227 
-237 LKGDIIWGGDT
+237 
-248 LSTLST
+248 
-254 PQIAK
+254 Q
-259 QEVEAIS
+259 
-266 ETISNQSIKQ
+266 
-276 AENLAQY
+276 
-283 RKDIEAKYNI
+283 
-293 RPIKEFGANY
+293 PIKEFGTNY

-309 GQNAIKKLLVERQG
+309 GKGAIDKLLTERQG
-323 QVAGAFERK
+323 QVAGAFER
-332 ELGDIDLVWGEFKV
+332 E
-346 VKGKIKGYGL
+346 
-356 SKIEAKH
+356 
-363 LNDFESFKGDTPQ
+363 
-376 EKLINGISE
+376 
-385 IIQKG
+385 
-390 VLDSKNGVDTIIYE
+390 
-404 KGNSEFRVGLSKGW
+404 
-418 NNQGDNRWI
+418 
-427 ITAYNNKKVS
+427 
-437 SESIETSYHDTFTAK
+437 
-452 EPLANQRPNST
+452 
-463 TTANKSQEVN
+463 
-473 IRPIKEFGANYA
+473 
-485 EFYHDGQ
+485 
-492 NAIKKLL
+492 
-499 VERQGQV
+499 
-506 AGAFERKELGD
+506 ELGD
-517 IDLVWGEVTDAI
+517 IDLVWGEVTDPI

-536 SHILDKRMAEFME
+536 AHILDKRMAEFMEQGLNKEQAEAKAIELINKLPDIIKNGEIVENAGVNTIILKEGNSEFRAGLSKGFFGKGDNQWVITSYEKKSPNAQNFDQVTNSKELGNGNNLSLKGKNNSTTTANKSQEPTIQPIKEFGTNYAEFYHDGKGAIDKLLTERQGQVAGAFEREELGDIDLVWGEVTDPIKHKGYGLAHILDKRMAEFME

-555 QAEVKAKELINK
+555 QAEAKAIELINK

-572 KNGEVRDLGNGK
+572 KNGNLIKDDKGRLRIEFDNFIVGIKDNWKGK
-584 VRIVTENYSVG
+584 PTNKWIVTSYINKENG
-595 MKKEWKGQE
+595 
-604 KNPYILTA
+604 
-612 FENTKESAKN
+612 ES
-622 LHSNTFT
+622 LYTSSPIT

-638 KPNSTP
+638 SENFTTTAN
-644 KEIKSQ
+644 KSQ
-650 EPTTQPMM
+650 E
-658 NGFST
+658 
-663 MAMQKA
+663 
-669 ILHLGS
+669 
-675 GGMGGAMNANAEQDP
+675 
-690 DKKAE
+690 
-695 AFVKGFLLGAGGSV
+695 
-709 GAMKMLENSAKLA
+709 
-722 PQLAR
+722 
-727 TSQRLA
+727 
-733 KDLPKIL
+733 
-740 NDRPDIVGKVLGKT
+740 
-754 PKDNYNYIFGGENAI
+754 
-769 GANKAKLKTAGE
+769 
-781 MARNGADESE
+781 
-791 IWAKTGWYKD
+791 
-801 IDKKWKFEINP
+801 
-812 KGGELKENAIS
+812 
-823 NHITKVKSIEK
+823 
-834 EISEL
+834 
-839 EKIKDGWGNI
+839 
-849 EQRIEAGN
+849 
-857 KINELKKQKDKL
+857 
-869 QVNVGDIL
+869 
-877 DDKMLFTSYPE
+877 
-888 LKNIQVVFN
+888 
-897 NYDGGAS
+897 
-904 YGGKIELS
+904 
-912 RALEPTMMK
+912 
-921 SVLYHEL
+921 
-928 QHEIQIIERFAN
+928 
-940 GGGYF
+940 
-945 ADKTEVEELL
+945 
-955 KKYPNDADLKKLYD
+955 
-969 GLEND
+969 
-974 YIYEDAEFNVYNKL
+974 
-988 AGEAEA
+988 
-994 RNVQTR
+994 
-1000 LTANSKEHPNKTL
+1000 
-1013 DINPNDRI
+1013 
-1021 VKYDSYMSASME
+1021 
-1033 LEKDLLTSQGR
+1033 
-1044 VNTNALLKNA
+1044 
-1054 SKMPKPLSRDEF
+1054 
-1066 EAQFNANISGDSYVK
+1066 
-1081 TPIGDIKVNVK
+1081 
-1092 KAWEHFNKNTYNQ
+1092 
-1105 DRSDLSGAFIHTLQ
+1105 
-1119 DPLFIVKQN
+1119 
-1128 WKPTASPHTMG
+1128 
-1139 QSIAKSQNAKRLMDD
+1139 
-1154 RQQEIIT
+1154 
-1161 QSTIFFKP
+1161 
-1169 FSDENG
+1169 
-1175 GKYLASFAIDKNGE
+1175 
-1189 LIQKTFYDIDSLEKI
+1189 
-1204 KKMIRT
+1204 
-1210 PENNVL
+1210 
-1216 YYKNGRNLNETMN
+1216 
-1229 FKNPNLN
+1229 
-1236 RLGKVPKNILK
+1236 NILK
-1247 GVDGKEYPNTIA
+1247 GVDGKEYPNTVA

-1279 KGVKGGIEV
+1279 KGVKSGIKG

-1342 IYESLVKLKIDERVA
+1342 VYESLVKLKIDERVA

-1409 KYSYSQYYDKKD
+1409 KYSYSQYYGKKD
-1421 GSFGGFGIGKLRAR
+1421 ASLGGFGIGKLRGR
-1435 DENLSYEDRVKLGL
+1435 DENLSYEDRVQLGL

-1462 SQNNQIQKAILFKN
+1462 SQNNQIQKAILFKS
-1476 LANEYAVEEPKDG
+1476 LADEYAVVQPKDG

-1512 VPSVVYDDLQNAGL
+1512 VPSAVYDDLQNAGL

-1584 TNKNSF
+1584 SDKKGF

-1621 AKEAIKTKNP
+1621 AKEALKSQNP
-1631 LGYYIGKAWQNLYL
+1631 LGYYIAKAWQNIYL
-1645 TKNSTTGRVARSAY
+1645 TKNSATGKVARSAY

-1698 FNPALKVLDKT
+1698 FNPTIKLLDKT

-1839 HDPAIKQLTARLDA
+1839 HDPAIKQLTVRLDA

>member
-31 FDSVKNGDEIKRI
+31 FDSVKKGDEIKKI

-59 NSLHISSDEML
+59 NSLHNSSDEML
-70 QMAAKAG
+70 EMAAHAG
-77 EYEKVFKKEAT
+77 EYEKVFKKEA
-88 PKEIKSQGLNLGRD
+88 I
-102 GVVSD
+102 
-107 IEARN
+107 
-112 LAKNISLNKD
+112 
-122 IAIQLQPK
+122 
-130 ADLLKLVKD
+130 
-139 FSNVIKTPIFESKIS
+139 
-154 IDKLLNHL
+154 
-162 ADKTDANKRLEYL
+162 
-175 NLIKPT
+175 
-181 LENPLF
+181 
-187 ITRENNRYR
+187 
-196 FVKTFIDSDK
+196 
-206 ITKFLSVI
+206 
-214 ENDKGE
+214 
-220 FIGITAT
+220 
-227 PIKNTDLKNL
+227 
-237 LKGDIIWGGDT
+237 
-248 LSTLST
+248 
-254 PQIAK
+254 
-259 QEVEAIS
+259 
-266 ETISNQSIKQ
+266 
-276 AENLAQY
+276 
-283 RKDIEAKYNI
+283 
-293 RPIKEFGANY
+293 
-303 AEFYHD
+303 
-309 GQNAIKKLLVERQG
+309 
-323 QVAGAFERK
+323 
-332 ELGDIDLVWGEFKV
+332 
-346 VKGKIKGYGL
+346 
-356 SKIEAKH
+356 
-363 LNDFESFKGDTPQ
+363 
-376 EKLINGISE
+376 
-385 IIQKG
+385 
-390 VLDSKNGVDTIIYE
+390 
-404 KGNSEFRVGLSKGW
+404 
-418 NNQGDNRWI
+418 
-427 ITAYNNKKVS
+427 
-437 SESIETSYHDTFTAK
+437 
-452 EPLANQRPNST
+452 
-463 TTANKSQEVN
+463 
-473 IRPIKEFGANYA
+473 
-485 EFYHDGQ
+485 
-492 NAIKKLL
+492 
-499 VERQGQV
+499 
-506 AGAFERKELGD
+506 
-517 IDLVWGEVTDAI
+517 
-529 KHKGYGL
+529 
-536 SHILDKRMAEFME
+536 
-549 QGLSKE
+549 
-555 QAEVKAKELINK
+555 
-567 LPDII
+567 
-572 KNGEVRDLGNGK
+572 
-584 VRIVTENYSVG
+584 
-595 MKKEWKGQE
+595 
-604 KNPYILTA
+604 
-612 FENTKESAKN
+612 
-622 LHSNTFT
+622 
-629 KGETLPLNS
+629 
-638 KPNSTP
+638 P

-650 EPTTQPMM
+650 ELTTQPMM

-690 DKKAE
+690 NKKAE

-722 PQLAR
+722 PQLAQV
-727 TSQRLA
+727 SQRLA
-733 KDLPKIL
+733 KDLPMIL
-740 NDRPDIVGKVLGKT
+740 NDRPDIVGKALGKT
-754 PKDNYNYIFGGENAI
+754 PKENYNYIFGGENAI
-769 GANKAKLKTAGE
+769 GANKAKLKTAQE
-781 MARNGADESE
+781 MAKNGSDESE

-812 KGGELKENAIS
+812 KGGELKENVIS

-1021 VKYDSYMSASME
+1021 VKYDSYMSASYTPKQKE
-1033 LEKDLLTSQGR
+1033 VRG
-1044 VNTNALLKNA
+1044 VYNVLKNGKQ
-1054 SKMPKPLSRDEF
+1054 STRLYKDI
-1066 EAQFNANISGDSYVK
+1066 NA
-1081 TPIGDIKVNVK
+1081 
-1092 KAWEHFNKNTYNQ
+1092 
-1105 DRSDLSGAFIHTLQ
+1105 DLNAV
-1119 DPLFIVKQN
+1119 DNIVKFE
-1128 WKPTASPHTMG
+1128 KGKKDYRTKTG
-1139 QSIAKSQNAKRLMDD
+1139 YK
-1154 RQQEIIT
+1154 
-1161 QSTIFFKP
+1161 
-1169 FSDENG
+1169 NG
-1175 GKYLASFAIDKNGE
+1175 YGLEHIKKHLGADKNGYVTEQE
-1189 LIQKTFYDIDSLEKI
+1189 LLHIGDFMRSSKMSYI
-1204 KKMIRT
+1204 K
-1210 PENNVL
+1210 E
-1216 YYKNGRNLNETMN
+1216 YKNGKERIKRVYESFDNEGTRFRVLVGENEKGDTTISFFSNRKAQVGFTHNAENYTNNL
-1229 FKNPNLN
+1229 KG
-1236 RLGKVPKNILK
+1236 LGDNSTTTANKSQENILK
-1247 GVDGKEYPNTIA
+1247 GVDGKEYPNTVA

-1279 KGVKGGIEV
+1279 KGVKSGIKGAGV
-1288 VGSISRAF
+1288 VGRVF

-1329 HRNNQVARMEAMK
+1329 YRNNQVARMEAMK
-1342 IYESLVKLKIDERVA
+1342 VYESLVKLEIDERVA

-1409 KYSYSQYYDKKD
+1409 KYSYSQYYGKKD
-1421 GSFGGFGIGKLRAR
+1421 GAVGGFGIGKLRGR
-1435 DENLSYEDRVKLGL
+1435 DENLSYEDRVQLGL

-1462 SQNNQIQKAILFKN
+1462 SQNSQIQKAILFKN
-1476 LANEYAVEEPKDG
+1476 LANEYAIDQPKDG

-1512 VPSVVYDDLQNAGL
+1512 VPSAVYDDLQNAGL

-1584 TNKNSF
+1584 SDKKGFN
-1590 DELLAKA
+1590 ELLAKA

-1621 AKEAIKTKNP
+1621 AKEALKSQNP
-1631 LGYYIGKAWQNLYL
+1631 LGYYIAASWQNIYL
-1645 TKNSTTGRVARSAY
+1645 TKNSATGRVARKAY

-1669 RFKKNLDMGMS
+1669 RFKKNLDIGMS

-1750 LPYWFDSEQKDADN
+1750 LPYWFDSDQKDADN

-1912 AINAKNRYKKAK
+1912 AISAKNRYKKAK

>member
-16 GRKMPDVSDELIKNG
+16 GRKMPDVSDELMKNG

-59 NSLHISSDEML
+59 NSLYNSSDEML

-102 GVVSD
+102 GAVSETD
-107 IEARN
+107 ARN
-112 LAKNISLNKD
+112 LVKNISSNKD

-139 FSNVIKTPIFESKIS
+139 FSNVIKTPIFDSKIS

-162 ADKTDANKRLEYL
+162 ADKTDADKRLEYL

-187 ITRENNRYR
+187 ITKENNRYR

-237 LKGDIIWGGDT
+237 LKGNIVWGGDI

-266 ETISNQSIKQ
+266 ETIPNQSIKQ

-293 RPIKEFGANY
+293 RPIKEFGKNY

-309 GQNAIKKLLVERQG
+309 GKGAIHKLLTERQG
-323 QVAGAFERK
+323 QVAGAFER
-332 ELGDIDLVWGEFKV
+332 E
-346 VKGKIKGYGL
+346 
-356 SKIEAKH
+356 
-363 LNDFESFKGDTPQ
+363 
-376 EKLINGISE
+376 
-385 IIQKG
+385 
-390 VLDSKNGVDTIIYE
+390 
-404 KGNSEFRVGLSKGW
+404 
-418 NNQGDNRWI
+418 
-427 ITAYNNKKVS
+427 
-437 SESIETSYHDTFTAK
+437 
-452 EPLANQRPNST
+452 
-463 TTANKSQEVN
+463 
-473 IRPIKEFGANYA
+473 
-485 EFYHDGQ
+485 
-492 NAIKKLL
+492 
-499 VERQGQV
+499 
-506 AGAFERKELGD
+506 ELGD
-517 IDLVWGEVTDAI
+517 IDLVWGEVTDPI

-536 SHILDKRMAEFME
+536 AHILDKRMAEFME

-555 QAEVKAKELINK
+555 EAEAKAIELINK

-638 KPNSTP
+638 ADAKMGASADNSLASGRTSANSQRIRNHFTGNNSTTTTN
-644 KEIKSQ
+644 KSQ
-650 EPTTQPMM
+650 E
-658 NGFST
+658 
-663 MAMQKA
+663 
-669 ILHLGS
+669 
-675 GGMGGAMNANAEQDP
+675 
-690 DKKAE
+690 
-695 AFVKGFLLGAGGSV
+695 
-709 GAMKMLENSAKLA
+709 
-722 PQLAR
+722 
-727 TSQRLA
+727 
-733 KDLPKIL
+733 
-740 NDRPDIVGKVLGKT
+740 
-754 PKDNYNYIFGGENAI
+754 
-769 GANKAKLKTAGE
+769 
-781 MARNGADESE
+781 
-791 IWAKTGWYKD
+791 
-801 IDKKWKFEINP
+801 
-812 KGGELKENAIS
+812 
-823 NHITKVKSIEK
+823 
-834 EISEL
+834 
-839 EKIKDGWGNI
+839 
-849 EQRIEAGN
+849 
-857 KINELKKQKDKL
+857 
-869 QVNVGDIL
+869 
-877 DDKMLFTSYPE
+877 
-888 LKNIQVVFN
+888 
-897 NYDGGAS
+897 
-904 YGGKIELS
+904 
-912 RALEPTMMK
+912 
-921 SVLYHEL
+921 
-928 QHEIQIIERFAN
+928 
-940 GGGYF
+940 
-945 ADKTEVEELL
+945 
-955 KKYPNDADLKKLYD
+955 
-969 GLEND
+969 
-974 YIYEDAEFNVYNKL
+974 
-988 AGEAEA
+988 
-994 RNVQTR
+994 
-1000 LTANSKEHPNKTL
+1000 
-1013 DINPNDRI
+1013 
-1021 VKYDSYMSASME
+1021 
-1033 LEKDLLTSQGR
+1033 
-1044 VNTNALLKNA
+1044 
-1054 SKMPKPLSRDEF
+1054 
-1066 EAQFNANISGDSYVK
+1066 
-1081 TPIGDIKVNVK
+1081 
-1092 KAWEHFNKNTYNQ
+1092 
-1105 DRSDLSGAFIHTLQ
+1105 
-1119 DPLFIVKQN
+1119 
-1128 WKPTASPHTMG
+1128 
-1139 QSIAKSQNAKRLMDD
+1139 
-1154 RQQEIIT
+1154 
-1161 QSTIFFKP
+1161 
-1169 FSDENG
+1169 
-1175 GKYLASFAIDKNGE
+1175 
-1189 LIQKTFYDIDSLEKI
+1189 
-1204 KKMIRT
+1204 
-1210 PENNVL
+1210 
-1216 YYKNGRNLNETMN
+1216 
-1229 FKNPNLN
+1229 
-1236 RLGKVPKNILK
+1236 NILK
-1247 GVDGKEYPNTIA
+1247 GSDGKEYPNSIA

-1279 KGVKGGIEV
+1279 QGVKSGIKGVGI
-1288 VGSISRAF
+1288 VGRAF
-1296 GSQESGEKI
+1296 GSQSGAKI

-1329 HRNNQVARMEAMK
+1329 YRNNQVARVEAMK

-1369 NLAEKLRPTY
+1369 NLAGKLRPTY

-1409 KYSYSQYYDKKD
+1409 KYSYSQYYGKKD
-1421 GSFGGFGIGKLRAR
+1421 GAFSGFGIGKLRAR

-1462 SQNNQIQKAILFKN
+1462 SQNNQIQKAILFKS
-1476 LANEYAVEEPKDG
+1476 LADEYAVVQPKDG

-1512 VPSVVYDDLQNAGL
+1512 VPSAVYDDLQNAGL

-1538 NVIDHIKVNLTV
+1538 DIIDHIKVNLTV

-1590 DELLAKA
+1590 NELLAKA

-1621 AKEAIKTKNP
+1621 AKEALKSQNP
-1631 LGYYIGKAWQNLYL
+1631 LGYYIAASWQNLYL
-1645 TKNSTTGRVARSAY
+1645 TKNSATGRVARSAY

-1698 FNPALKVLDKT
+1698 FNPTIKLLDKT

-1829 DSWGNDMVGK
+1829 DSWGNDMVSK

-1924 EKGDDGAMVVALN
+1924 EKGDEGAMVVALN

>member
-16 GRKMPDVSDELIKNG
+16 GRKMPDVSDELMKNG
-31 FDSVKNGDEIKRI
+31 FDSVKKGDEIKRI

-59 NSLHISSDEML
+59 NSLHNSSDEIL
-70 QMAAKAG
+70 QMATKAG
-77 EYEKVFKKEAT
+77 EYEKVFKKEARG
-88 PKEIKSQGLNLGRD
+88 IH
-102 GVVSD
+102 
-107 IEARN
+107 
-112 LAKNISLNKD
+112 
-122 IAIQLQPK
+122 
-130 ADLLKLVKD
+130 
-139 FSNVIKTPIFESKIS
+139 NV
-154 IDKLLNHL
+154 
-162 ADKTDANKRLEYL
+162 
-175 NLIKPT
+175 
-181 LENPLF
+181 
-187 ITRENNRYR
+187 
-196 FVKTFIDSDK
+196 TF
-206 ITKFLSVI
+206 
-214 ENDKGE
+214 NDKK
-220 FIGITAT
+220 AT
-227 PIKNTDLKNL
+227 YIKTDLKNVDSAIRYANSSRD
-237 LKGDIIWGGDT
+237 KGAKHIKIRHLTDKTKPGYITNEELVNLGNSLREYIKINKEPFIDSNGARIYEWENSDGVRFRAVVDSSRRDETTSELPQPTATDDIITFYSDR
-248 LSTLST
+248 
-254 PQIAK
+254 
-259 QEVEAIS
+259 
-266 ETISNQSIKQ
+266 
-276 AENLAQY
+276 NLNEPMNF
-283 RKDIEAKYNI
+283 KN
-293 RPIKEFGANY
+293 PNLNKE
-303 AEFYHD
+303 
-309 GQNAIKKLLVERQG
+309 
-323 QVAGAFERK
+323 
-332 ELGDIDLVWGEFKV
+332 
-346 VKGKIKGYGL
+346 
-356 SKIEAKH
+356 
-363 LNDFESFKGDTPQ
+363 
-376 EKLINGISE
+376 
-385 IIQKG
+385 
-390 VLDSKNGVDTIIYE
+390 
-404 KGNSEFRVGLSKGW
+404 
-418 NNQGDNRWI
+418 
-427 ITAYNNKKVS
+427 
-437 SESIETSYHDTFTAK
+437 
-452 EPLANQRPNST
+452 
-463 TTANKSQEVN
+463 
-473 IRPIKEFGANYA
+473 
-485 EFYHDGQ
+485 
-492 NAIKKLL
+492 
-499 VERQGQV
+499 
-506 AGAFERKELGD
+506 
-517 IDLVWGEVTDAI
+517 
-529 KHKGYGL
+529 
-536 SHILDKRMAEFME
+536 
-549 QGLSKE
+549 
-555 QAEVKAKELINK
+555 
-567 LPDII
+567 
-572 KNGEVRDLGNGK
+572 NGK
-584 VRIVTENYSVG
+584 NIE
-595 MKKEWKGQE
+595 
-604 KNPYILTA
+604 
-612 FENTKESAKN
+612 
-622 LHSNTFT
+622 
-629 KGETLPLNS
+629 
-638 KPNSTP
+638 
-644 KEIKSQ
+644 Q
-650 EPTTQPMM
+650 EPTIQPMM

-690 DKKAE
+690 NKKAE

-733 KDLPKIL
+733 KDLPMIL
-740 NDRPDIVGKVLGKT
+740 NDRPDIIGKALGRT
-754 PKDNYNYIFGGENAI
+754 PKENYNYIFGGENAI
-769 GANKAKLKTAGE
+769 GANKAKLKTAVE
-781 MARNGADESE
+781 MAKNGADESE

-812 KGGELKENAIS
+812 QGGELKENAIS

-1066 EAQFNANISGDSYVK
+1066 KVQFNANISGDSYVK

-1128 WKPTASPHTMG
+1128 WKPTASPNTMG

-1236 RLGKVPKNILK
+1236 RLGKAPKNILK
-1247 GVDGKEYPNTIA
+1247 GVDGKEYPNSVA

-1279 KGVKGGIEV
+1279 KGVKSGIEV
-1288 VGSISRAF
+1288 VGSISRVF
-1296 GSQESGEKI
+1296 GSQESGAKI

-1342 IYESLVKLKIDERVA
+1342 VYESLVKLEMDERVA

-1369 NLAEKLRPTY
+1369 NLAGKLRPTY

-1409 KYSYSQYYDKKD
+1409 KYSYSQYYGKN
-1421 GSFGGFGIGKLRAR
+1421 GVPHASGGFGIGKLRGR
-1435 DENLSYEDRVKLGL
+1435 DENLSYEDRVQLGL

-1462 SQNNQIQKAILFKN
+1462 S
-1476 LANEYAVEEPKDG
+1476 
-1489 YVKVSDES
+1489 
-1497 VGGGVKKYGALAGKY
+1497 
-1512 VPSVVYDDLQNAGL
+1512 
-1526 VSSIFDVIRPYT
+1526 
-1538 NVIDHIKVNLTV
+1538 
-1550 KNPATHGYNVLS
+1550 
-1562 NSVLAFLHG
+1562 
-1571 DLGANLKLMKLLA
+1571 
-1584 TNKNSF
+1584 
-1590 DELLAKA
+1590 
-1597 EAMGLDTASDD
+1597 
-1608 IEMRNLLM
+1608 
-1616 ANDEV
+1616 
-1621 AKEAIKTKNP
+1621 
-1631 LGYYIGKAWQNLYL
+1631 
-1645 TKNSTTGRVARSAY
+1645 
-1659 AWEDKWFKLA
+1659 
-1669 RFKKNLDMGMS
+1669 
-1680 DEAAFSDA
+1680 
-1688 NSAYVDYSSH
+1688 
-1698 FNPALKVLDKT
+1698 
-1709 GVLPFFHFA
+1709 
-1718 VKSSIVVTK
+1718 
-1727 AAIKN
+1727 
-1732 PAKFAM
+1732 
-1738 LQTALIGSGASS
+1738 
-1750 LPYWFDSEQKDADN
+1750 
-1764 SRLPDWASSNYLP
+1764 
-1777 NLFGVKNQVQIGES
+1777 
-1791 GLYFNAARAMAGFR
+1791 
-1805 LSSIDD
+1805 
-1811 ITGGGG
+1811 
-1817 LIGGL
+1817 
-1822 LDILRGR
+1822 
-1829 DSWGNDMVGK
+1829 
-1839 HDPAIKQLTARLDA
+1839 
-1853 FSKQFL
+1853 
-1859 PSITLGRYGRQG
+1859 
-1871 LAIATGNNP
+1871 
-1880 KNAYDEPMG
+1880 
-1889 LGELAGRFMGLR
+1889 
-1901 MINEK
+1901 
-1906 KELRSA
+1906 
-1912 AINAKNRYKKAK
+1912 
-1924 EKGDDGAMVVALN
+1924 
-1937 DFMACKA
+1937 
-1944 AASDMGVSLEALMK
+1944 
-1958 MKKRDIK
+1958 

>member
-31 FDSVKNGDEIKRI
+31 FDSVKKGDEIKKI

-59 NSLHISSDEML
+59 NSLHNSSDEML
-70 QMAAKAG
+70 EMAAHAG

-88 PKEIKSQGLNLGRD
+88 PKEIKSQELTTQPKWANKFKTKMAKMGQEYND
-102 GVVSD
+102 EK
-107 IEARN
+107 IAN
-112 LAKNISLNKD
+112 LANWHKD
-122 IAIQLQPK
+122 SHAVTKESDGSPK
-130 ADLLKLVKD
+130 VFYHGTNAKFDAFDIDKSKGGWLGKSFYFTDGKGKAKGYGK
-139 FSNVIKTPIFESKIS
+139 NVIST
-154 IDKLLNHL
+154 
-162 ADKTDANKRLEYL
+162 YL
-175 NLIKPT
+175 NL
-181 LENPLF
+181 
-187 ITRENNRYR
+187 
-196 FVKTFIDSDK
+196 
-206 ITKFLSVI
+206 
-214 ENDKGE
+214 
-220 FIGITAT
+220 
-227 PIKNTDLKNL
+227 
-237 LKGDIIWGGDT
+237 
-248 LSTLST
+248 
-254 PQIAK
+254 
-259 QEVEAIS
+259 
-266 ETISNQSIKQ
+266 
-276 AENLAQY
+276 
-283 RKDIEAKYNI
+283 
-293 RPIKEFGANY
+293 
-303 AEFYHD
+303 
-309 GQNAIKKLLVERQG
+309 
-323 QVAGAFERK
+323 
-332 ELGDIDLVWGEFKV
+332 
-346 VKGKIKGYGL
+346 
-356 SKIEAKH
+356 
-363 LNDFESFKGDTPQ
+363 
-376 EKLINGISE
+376 
-385 IIQKG
+385 
-390 VLDSKNGVDTIIYE
+390 
-404 KGNSEFRVGLSKGW
+404 
-418 NNQGDNRWI
+418 
-427 ITAYNNKKVS
+427 
-437 SESIETSYHDTFTAK
+437 
-452 EPLANQRPNST
+452 
-463 TTANKSQEVN
+463 
-473 IRPIKEFGANYA
+473 
-485 EFYHDGQ
+485 
-492 NAIKKLL
+492 
-499 VERQGQV
+499 
-506 AGAFERKELGD
+506 
-517 IDLVWGEVTDAI
+517 
-529 KHKGYGL
+529 
-536 SHILDKRMAEFME
+536 
-549 QGLSKE
+549 
-555 QAEVKAKELINK
+555 
-567 LPDII
+567 
-572 KNGEVRDLGNGK
+572 
-584 VRIVTENYSVG
+584 
-595 MKKEWKGQE
+595 
-604 KNPYILTA
+604 KNPYISKANDHYSFVNEVKEQFGVKENYGEFDPAQVLKQHGYDGVVYKDWNDEVGIIYTA
-612 FENTKESAKN
+612 FSPNQIKSITNKG
-622 LHSNTFT
+622 TF
-629 KGETLPLNS
+629 N
-638 KPNSTP
+638 PNSNL
-644 KEIKSQ
+644 ID
-650 EPTTQPMM
+650 
-658 NGFST
+658 GFST
-663 MAMQKA
+663 MAIQKA

-675 GGMGGAMNANAEQDP
+675 GGIGGAMNANAEQDP
-690 DKKAE
+690 NKKAE

-722 PQLAR
+722 PQLAQV
-727 TSQRLA
+727 SQRLA
-733 KDLPKIL
+733 KDLPMIL

-781 MARNGADESE
+781 MAKNGADESE

-801 IDKKWKFEINP
+801 IDTKWKFEINP

-1021 VKYDSYMSASME
+1021 VKYDSYMSASYTPKQKE
-1033 LEKDLLTSQGR
+1033 VRG
-1044 VNTNALLKNA
+1044 VYNVLKNGKQSTRLYKDITA
-1054 SKMPKPLSRDEF
+1054 DL
-1066 EAQFNANISGDSYVK
+1066 NAVDN
-1081 TPIGDIKVNVK
+1081 
-1092 KAWEHFNKNTYNQ
+1092 
-1105 DRSDLSGAFIHTLQ
+1105 
-1119 DPLFIVKQN
+1119 IVKFE
-1128 WKPTASPHTMG
+1128 KGKKDYRTKTG
-1139 QSIAKSQNAKRLMDD
+1139 YK
-1154 RQQEIIT
+1154 
-1161 QSTIFFKP
+1161 
-1169 FSDENG
+1169 NG
-1175 GKYLASFAIDKNGE
+1175 YGLEHIKKHLGADKNGYVTEQE
-1189 LIQKTFYDIDSLEKI
+1189 LLHIGDFMRSGKMSYI
-1204 KKMIRT
+1204 K
-1210 PENNVL
+1210 E
-1216 YYKNGRNLNETMN
+1216 YKNGKERIKRVYESFDDEGTRFRVLVGENEKGDTTISFFSNRKAQVGFTHNAENYTNNLKGLRNNSTTTANKSQE
-1229 FKNPNLN
+1229 
-1236 RLGKVPKNILK
+1236 NILK
-1247 GVDGKEYPNTIA
+1247 GVDGKEYPNTVA

-1279 KGVKGGIEV
+1279 KGVKSGIEV
-1288 VGSISRAF
+1288 VGSISRMI
-1296 GSQESGEKI
+1296 GSQSGAKI

-1369 NLAEKLRPTY
+1369 NLAGKLRPTY

-1409 KYSYSQYYDKKD
+1409 KYSYSQYYGKKD
-1421 GSFGGFGIGKLRAR
+1421 GSLGGFGIGKLRGR

-1462 SQNNQIQKAILFKN
+1462 SQNSQIQKAILFKS
-1476 LANEYAVEEPKDG
+1476 LADEYAVEEPKDG

-1512 VPSVVYDDLQNAGL
+1512 VPSAVYDDLQNAGL

-1571 DLGANLKLMKLLA
+1571 DFGANLKLMKLLA
-1584 TNKNSF
+1584 TNKKEF

-1621 AKEAIKTKNP
+1621 AKEALKSQNP
-1631 LGYYIGKAWQNLYL
+1631 LGYYIAASWQNIYL

-1680 DEAAFSDA
+1680 DEAAFNDA

-1738 LQTALIGSGASS
+1738 LQTALIGSGASA

-1958 MKKRDIK
+1958 MRSRDIK